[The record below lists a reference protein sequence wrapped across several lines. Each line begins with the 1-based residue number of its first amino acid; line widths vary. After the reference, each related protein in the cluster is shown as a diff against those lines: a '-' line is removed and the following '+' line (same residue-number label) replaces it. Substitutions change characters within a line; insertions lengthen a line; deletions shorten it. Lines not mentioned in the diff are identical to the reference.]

1 MLTRL
6 HTRILIIGLLSYGFI
21 AYLMPDRADHL
32 ITLGSIAAFVSQLG
46 LLLFF
51 CKEEERTYSDRSL
64 FLTVFIYTLLISALF
79 MEISYAYDGDTFL
92 FSKADAMLYYT
103 ESMKVTDQ
111 SLAERI
117 AYLTTR
123 YQYDDWG
130 ALMFDTLL
138 MWLIPSKY
146 FLNLVYLLSGAVSS
160 VYLYRI
166 GRHFMPDMYA
176 YLAALSYG
184 TSSYMVFFHSSFLK
198 ESIFVFLVIAALYHL
213 YRFIYDESRWALLHA
228 AIYLLLT
235 LFFRPAVTAMLAS
248 SILVYYGYTQQ
259 RNAVALFLYLAAI
272 GVLVLSYKD
281 LQQIVDSNTGGGDI
295 ETQIK
300 IASNKNY
307 STSFNYLMS
316 FIGAIFGPFPSIYP
330 SSLGIGH
337 VTFYAPGLIY
347 RLFLSVCFWAGL
359 YRILEKG
366 LVTLLP
372 IILFILLEMGATA
385 YVCASMELRKVL
397 LHVPFMYII
406 SGYCIYCASQSY
418 RNTKLS
424 SSFYYV
430 FTISIIFVWNVIRM
444 K

>member
-51 CKEEERTYSDRSL
+51 CKEEERTYSGRSL
-64 FLTVFIYTLLISALF
+64 FLTVFIYTLLMSALF

-130 ALMFDTLL
+130 ALIFDTLL
-138 MWLIPSKY
+138 MWLIPSKF

-184 TSSYMVFFHSSFLK
+184 TSSYMIFFHSSFLK

-248 SILVYYGYTQQ
+248 SIFVYYGYTQQ

-272 GVLVLSYKD
+272 GVLVLSFND
-281 LQQIVDSNTGGGDI
+281 LQQLVDKNTGNGDLDRIVDYRSN
-295 ETQIK
+295 Q
-300 IASNKNY
+300 NY
-307 STSFNYLMS
+307 SSTFNYS
-316 FIGAIFGPFPSIYP
+316 VSIIGALLGPFPTIYP
-330 SSLGIGH
+330 QASGATTLQYY
-337 VTFYAPGLIY
+337 TPGVIVK
-347 RLFLSVCFWAGL
+347 LFLVAPFWAGVYL
-359 YRILEKG
+359 FCKQR
-366 LVTLLP
+366 LVHLLP
-372 IILFILLEMGATA
+372 LCVFILLEMAATG
-385 YVCASMELRKVL
+385 YVCASLELRKIL
-397 LHVPFMYII
+397 LHVPFMMLFAYFALCKYEKVQMAIPPM
-406 SGYCIYCASQSY
+406 IYYTAICGI
-418 RNTKLS
+418 LL
-424 SSFYYV
+424 
-430 FTISIIFVWNVIRM
+430 IWNVIRA